1 MLWLW
6 IALGVV
12 AILLVLV
19 GIGYNRLVRLRNEAA
34 TGWANIDVQLERRGD
49 LIPNLV
55 ETVKG
60 YAAHERGVFDEVTRA
75 RTALQQA
82 STPAAA
88 GEAND
93 VLTAALGRLFAVA
106 EAYPELRAS
115 ENFLRLQDELTD
127 TEDKISA
134 ARRYYNS
141 TVMHY
146 NTGIQ
151 SLPVGAR
158 RPATRLPEKEFFS
171 AEGRHGDAAGLVHAR
186 DVTLQQQIRRN
197 RLRSGIVVVGF
208 VLLLGIVAGLIG
220 AVFDLSLGVVALLGA
235 GLYAIFSIISSR
247 RIVARMTGA
256 QELGA
261 DQLRP
266 LRRLVENV
274 SIAAGLPVTPEVRIV
289 DDPAPNAF
297 AAGLRPQ
304 TSYLGVTTGLLR
316 VMPKRELE
324 AVLGHEISHVR
335 NRDTYL
341 MTMATIF
348 AGVIALIADIGF
360 RMLLYGGGRSRK
372 GRCDRDRPRR
382 RRAPARARTAALL
395 LKLSLSRRREFLA
408 DAGSAE
414 ILNDPEAMALAL
426 RRLELDT
433 TTGAYATRPSRIS
446 GSRAPRAAS
455 SPIGAACWRF
465 EPLRH
470 ASAARGAIAALEES
484 GGFRLPERL
493 PDHQPFA
500 GRVGLQ

>member
-1 MLWLW
+1 
-6 IALGVV
+6 
-12 AILLVLV
+12 
-19 GIGYNRLVRLRNEAA
+19 
-34 TGWANIDVQLERRGD
+34 
-49 LIPNLV
+49 
-55 ETVKG
+55 
-60 YAAHERGVFDEVTRA
+60 
-75 RTALQQA
+75 
-82 STPAAA
+82 
-88 GEAND
+88 
-93 VLTAALGRLFAVA
+93 
-106 EAYPELRAS
+106 
-115 ENFLRLQDELTD
+115 
-127 TEDKISA
+127 
-134 ARRYYNS
+134 
-141 TVMHY
+141 
-146 NTGIQ
+146 
-151 SLPVGAR
+151 
-158 RPATRLPEKEFFS
+158 
-171 AEGRHGDAAGLVHAR
+171 
-186 DVTLQQQIRRN
+186 VTLQQQIRRN

-256 QELGA
+256 QELGP

-324 AVLGHEISHVR
+324 AVLGHEITHVR

-348 AGVIALIADIGF
+348 AGVIALVADIGF

-372 GRCDRDRPRR
+372 GGGAIVIVLAVVGLLL
-382 RRAPARARTAALL
+382 APYAALL

-433 TTGAYATRPSRIS
+433 TTVAYADASVAHLWVESPTSRVES
-446 GSRAPRAAS
+446 ERRGVLALTSLFDTHP
-455 SPIGAACWRF
+455 
-465 EPLRH
+465 PLVER
-470 ASAARGAIAALEES
+470 IAALEES
-484 GGFRLPERL
+484 GGFRLPEQL
-493 PDHQPFA
+493 PPHEPFA
-500 GRVGLQ
+500 VELGLQ